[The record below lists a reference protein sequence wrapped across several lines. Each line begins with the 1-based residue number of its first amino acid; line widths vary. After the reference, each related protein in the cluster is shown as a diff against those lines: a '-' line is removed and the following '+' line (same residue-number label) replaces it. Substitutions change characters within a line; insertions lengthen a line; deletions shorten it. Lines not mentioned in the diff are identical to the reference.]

1 MDTRYSTAQKP
12 FADAGVETGEQV
24 NRLAVWRIYG
34 YATSIYLL
42 ATLATDA
49 FFMGD
54 ANDYVESILAYRQGH
69 NLYFWEFG
77 HLLWRP
83 FGWFMAELLHPVT
96 SRFVGSFPRANVM
109 LTLVWIN
116 LAAGLLGAVCL
127 VHLLRRFCRKEMA
140 IGAAITGFVFSQ
152 GVLNFSQTGS
162 SYIPGLAFLLLGLC
176 FITAPATT
184 KQHRIW
190 NDIAAGFSFAVS
202 VGFWFLFIWAL
213 PAAILLPLI
222 QGEVTL
228 ERVRRAVASSVS
240 FSVFVGAFYLMAL
253 VALRITD
260 IAGIKAWIVDAGHG
274 IYVRGLTRMVL
285 GFARSFINMGNDGML
300 MKRFLIGDP
309 YNKVTIWQLAHL
321 SLWKLG
327 LFYVFLV
334 TSLWMMWKSEKR
346 ATLFLL
352 LGATTPVF
360 GFAYFFGP
368 GDIERYLACYP
379 FLILLVVQTIE
390 TTRAS
395 VWMKAIPCVFLAVI
409 VVVNFQAMFRP
420 NLTEQQERIAARL
433 GDLPMKLS
441 PNSELVAV
449 NWQDELV
456 NFYRSFPFH
465 PLNQRESY
473 VVAAL
478 VTPGVEDSK
487 HWRDEFAKRA
497 LRVWSVGGDIWLSN
511 RAYAL
516 RPEAHWN
523 WVEGDDQYVSWKDFP
538 EFCANLK
545 MGESSG
551 GTDGFQRVLPSEEN
565 KQFLQHL
572 MEASMKSQK
581 TL

>member
-1 MDTRYSTAQKP
+1 MDTQYTTAQKP
-12 FADAGVETGEQV
+12 FADACVETVEQV
-24 NRLAVWRIYG
+24 NRLAIWRIYG
-34 YATSIYLL
+34 YAIVMYLL

-83 FGWFMAELLHPVT
+83 FGWLMAEILQPVT
-96 SRFVGSFPRANVM
+96 FRFVGSFPRANVM

-116 LAAGLLGAVCL
+116 LGAGLLGVVCL
-127 VHLLRRFCRKEMA
+127 VHLLRRFCSNVLA
-140 IGAAITGFVFSQ
+140 IGAATTGFIFSQ

-184 KQHRIW
+184 NRRRVW
-190 NDIAAGFSFAVS
+190 NDTAAGFSFSVS

-213 PAAILLPLI
+213 PAAILLPMILE
-222 QGEVTL
+222 EVTL
-228 ERVRRAVASSVS
+228 ERVKRAVRSSVV
-240 FSVFVGAFYLMAL
+240 FSIFVGSFYLVAL
-253 VALRITD
+253 AALRITD
-260 IAGIKAWIVDAGHG
+260 IAGIKAWIVEAGHG
-274 IYVRGLTRMVL
+274 IYVRGLTRLVL

-309 YNKVTIWQLAHL
+309 YNNVTIWQLAQL

-327 LFYVFLV
+327 LFYIFLGAV
-334 TSLWMMWKSEKR
+334 LWMMWKSEKR
-346 ATLFLL
+346 AKFLLL
-352 LGATTPVF
+352 LGATAPVF

-379 FLILLVVQTIE
+379 FLILLVVQAVESTQ
-390 TTRAS
+390 AS
-395 VWMKAIPCVFLAVI
+395 VWMKAIPCLFLAAI
-409 VVVNFQAMFRP
+409 VLVNFQAMFRP

-433 GDLPMKLS
+433 GDLPMKL
-441 PNSELVAV
+441 PQNSELVAV

-511 RAYAL
+511 RAFAP
-516 RPEAHWN
+516 RPEANWN

-538 EFCANLK
+538 QFWANLK

-551 GTDGFQRVLPSEEN
+551 GADGFQRVLPSEEN
-565 KQFLQHL
+565 KQLLQHL
-572 MEASMKSQK
+572 METSMKSQK